1 MASVVVLF
9 CVVDTKIQ
17 DVDVVTA
24 TGELAVPT

>member
-9 CVVDTKIQ
+9 DVVDTKNQ

-24 TGELAVPT
+24 TGELAVPI